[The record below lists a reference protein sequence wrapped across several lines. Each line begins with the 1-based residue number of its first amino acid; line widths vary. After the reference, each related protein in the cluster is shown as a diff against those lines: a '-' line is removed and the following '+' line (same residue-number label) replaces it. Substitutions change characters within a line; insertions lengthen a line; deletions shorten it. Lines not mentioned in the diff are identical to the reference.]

1 MKRPEQ
7 PYGWAAVTAE
17 DWRALGAVLADTD
30 PRPLDGSVVV
40 QGVVHYPRPSV
51 EIAALFDTD
60 PRPLDE
66 RTPRPAAP
74 LAFLVL
80 AAVGVIAPLWAL
92 IVIIGA

>member
-1 MKRPEQ
+1 MKRPVQ
-7 PYGWAAVTAE
+7 PYGWASVTAE
-17 DWRALGAVLADTD
+17 DWRALGAVLA
-30 PRPLDGSVVV
+30 
-40 QGVVHYPRPSV
+40 
-51 EIAALFDTD
+51 DTD

-92 IVIIGA
+92 IVIVGA